1 MAGDPRTFSQIVG
14 RGTLNQEI
22 IEARCRFIEALTAEL
37 CEPVEI
43 CIAARALRN
52 AHARSGW
59 TSRQSHFDFRNFLPL
74 AGAVAQ
80 SYTTRSGTPIQ
91 VVHAAI
97 LDGVGVHVHFLHAP
111 PNIEALVPFTAIN
124 AEADAFDRARYEE
137 LPRRPADPAS
147 CLPASLAMLA
157 TQTEHESEGR
167 FANLRNAIGSF
178 LWRPF
183 R

>member
-14 RGTLNQEI
+14 YGTLNRQI
-22 IEARCRFIEALTAEL
+22 IEARWRFIEALTAEL

-43 CIAARALRN
+43 CIAARALQN

-59 TSRQSHFDFRNFLPL
+59 TGWQSHFDFLNFLPL
-74 AGAVAQ
+74 AGAAAQ
-80 SYTTRSGTPIQ
+80 SYTTRSGAPIQ

-97 LDGVGVHVHFLHAP
+97 LEGQGGHHQFGP
-111 PNIEALVPFTAIN
+111 PNIEDLAPFTAVN
-124 AEADAFDRARYEE
+124 AEADAFARARYEE
-137 LPRRPADPAS
+137 LPRRPANPTS

-157 TQTEHESEGR
+157 TQPEHEPEGR

-178 LWRPF
+178 LRRPV